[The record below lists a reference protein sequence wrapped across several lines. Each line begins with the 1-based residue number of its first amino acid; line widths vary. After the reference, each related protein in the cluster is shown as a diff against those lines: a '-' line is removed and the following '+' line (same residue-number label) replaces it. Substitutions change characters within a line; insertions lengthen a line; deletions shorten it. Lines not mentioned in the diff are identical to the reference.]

1 MITFKEQFDKLTRAY
16 IADMVNPYFPCACF
30 IGNLLNG
37 TMEWSSARHYRTL
50 GRSTLA
56 PQQELYYVKQAIES
70 IERESEGMYTA
81 KEIVDLENLFLKT
94 LEEET
99 VGGVDFPTMEMF
111 GHPKYEDALFKAFT
125 VTLDALWGIHKSKGE
140 IVDDFIFTKRKLETV

>member
-16 IADMVNPYFPCACF
+16 IAGMVNPYFPCACF

-50 GRSTLA
+50 GRSTVFSEHSNENA
-56 PQQELYYVKQAIES
+56 VRAIES

-99 VGGVDFPTMEMF
+99 VGEVNFPTMEMF

-125 VTLDALWGIHKSKGE
+125 VTLDALRGIHKSKGE